1 MLKKKLS
8 KIICSS
14 MALTFV
20 VSAPI
25 ITTANTVNNSNSTVA
40 TEINKSGNC
49 SYVNGGPMD
58 ASLADEEKIIE
69 MLKKEGK
76 LSENATLE
84 EAHAAFIAFM
94 ETFKEQNDE
103 PLTKLQKDLKARAKE
118 TLANDDIS
126 TYGLE
131 DETNKVTNINVL
143 AVMVEYNDVKH
154 NSITPDESDMY
165 YENYDKQHYQDM
177 LFGDN
182 GYTGPNGENLISL
195 KQFYNEQ
202 SGGTLNINGTV
213 TDWYS
218 VSKNAAYYGE
228 SSGGSN
234 DLRPREIVME
244 TLNNLANDPTIDLS
258 EFDKIDRYDLDGDGD
273 YNEPDG
279 MIDYLIVIHAGVGEE
294 AGGGAQGSDAIW
306 SHRWN
311 LGGLYPIEGTEYTDE
326 NGNTRPYYA
335 YDYTIEPE
343 DGAAGVLC
351 HEFGHDLGAPD
362 EYDTIYSS
370 ASSEPVAFWS
380 LMSSGSWGGAIP
392 GTEPTGIS
400 PYSRQLFQNI
410 YGGRWQNQTVIDYS
424 ALSKRG
430 TKYTINSAAET
441 GDVLRINLPDVE
453 YKINT
458 PTSGEYSY
466 WGGKGSDGTPIQN
479 SMTATVDLTTTTN
492 PVLNFKTWYDIEE
505 GWDFGTVQ
513 IRETGS
519 EDWTV
524 LPGNITTTDHNP
536 SADILVGHGITGTS
550 DGWVDGIF
558 DLTAYAGKSIELKF
572 EYETDSYTFGQ
583 GFYIDDITITDN
595 DSVIFSDD
603 AEILDKF
610 TLDGFTQ
617 DKGVEYATNYYLV
630 EWRNHSG
637 VDTSLAHVNRL
648 GTLISYDPGM
658 VVWYV
663 NEFYNDNHGAN
674 HPGGGYLSVIDADQK
689 NSYWIFEDKTAAFT
703 TNSYQMH
710 DAAFSMKL
718 GSKFVVDATETY
730 GRKAIDNHRSIHR
743 TFKDTNDYTNS
754 EIPTLGTI
762 LPKLGLNIEIV
773 KQNLNNSGAT
783 VKISVK

>member
-1 MLKKKLS
+1 MLKNKLL
-8 KIICSS
+8 KILCSS

-20 VSAPI
+20 ASAPI
-25 ITTANTVNNSNSTVA
+25 ITTANTVNKSNSTVS
-40 TEINKSGNC
+40 TGINKNGNC
-49 SYVNGGPMD
+49 SYVNGGPID
-58 ASLADEEKIIE
+58 ASLANEEKIIE

-84 EAHAAFIAFM
+84 EAHAAFIVFM
-94 ETFKEQNDE
+94 ETFKKQNDE

-154 NSITPDESDMY
+154 NSITPEESDMY

-228 SSGGSN
+228 SYGGSN
-234 DLRPREIVME
+234 DLRPRELVME

-294 AGGGAQGSDAIW
+294 AGGGAQGSNAIW

-335 YDYTIEPE
+335 YDYTIELE
-343 DGAAGVLC
+343 DGAGGVFC

-370 ASSEPVAFWS
+370 DSSEPVAFWS

-392 GTEPTGIS
+392 GAEPTGIS

-424 ALSKRG
+424 ALSKHG

-453 YKINT
+453 YAINT

-466 WGGKGSDGTPIQN
+466 LGGKGNDGTPIQN
-479 SMTATVDLTTTTN
+479 SMIATVDLTSTTN
-492 PVLNFKTWYDIEE
+492 PVLNFKTCYDIEE
-505 GWDFGTVQ
+505 G
-513 IRETGS
+513 
-519 EDWTV
+519 
-524 LPGNITTTDHNP
+524 
-536 SADILVGHGITGTS
+536 
-550 DGWVDGIF
+550 
-558 DLTAYAGKSIELKF
+558 
-572 EYETDSYTFGQ
+572 
-583 GFYIDDITITDN
+583 
-595 DSVIFSDD
+595 
-603 AEILDKF
+603 
-610 TLDGFTQ
+610 
-617 DKGVEYATNYYLV
+617 
-630 EWRNHSG
+630 
-637 VDTSLAHVNRL
+637 
-648 GTLISYDPGM
+648 
-658 VVWYV
+658 
-663 NEFYNDNHGAN
+663 
-674 HPGGGYLSVIDADQK
+674 
-689 NSYWIFEDKTAAFT
+689 
-703 TNSYQMH
+703 
-710 DAAFSMKL
+710 
-718 GSKFVVDATETY
+718 
-730 GRKAIDNHRSIHR
+730 
-743 TFKDTNDYTNS
+743 
-754 EIPTLGTI
+754 
-762 LPKLGLNIEIV
+762 
-773 KQNLNNSGAT
+773 
-783 VKISVK
+783 

>member
-1 MLKKKLS
+1 
-8 KIICSS
+8 
-14 MALTFV
+14 
-20 VSAPI
+20 
-25 ITTANTVNNSNSTVA
+25 
-40 TEINKSGNC
+40 
-49 SYVNGGPMD
+49 
-58 ASLADEEKIIE
+58 
-69 MLKKEGK
+69 
-76 LSENATLE
+76 
-84 EAHAAFIAFM
+84 
-94 ETFKEQNDE
+94 
-103 PLTKLQKDLKARAKE
+103 
-118 TLANDDIS
+118 
-126 TYGLE
+126 
-131 DETNKVTNINVL
+131 
-143 AVMVEYNDVKH
+143 MVEYNDVKH

-234 DLRPREIVME
+234 DLRPRELVME

-343 DGAAGVLC
+343 DGAAGVFC

-519 EDWTV
+519 
-524 LPGNITTTDHNP
+524 
-536 SADILVGHGITGTS
+536 
-550 DGWVDGIF
+550 
-558 DLTAYAGKSIELKF
+558 
-572 EYETDSYTFGQ
+572 
-583 GFYIDDITITDN
+583 DN

-703 TNSYQMH
+703 SNSYQMH

>member
-1 MLKKKLS
+1 
-8 KIICSS
+8 
-14 MALTFV
+14 
-20 VSAPI
+20 
-25 ITTANTVNNSNSTVA
+25 
-40 TEINKSGNC
+40 
-49 SYVNGGPMD
+49 
-58 ASLADEEKIIE
+58 
-69 MLKKEGK
+69 
-76 LSENATLE
+76 
-84 EAHAAFIAFM
+84 
-94 ETFKEQNDE
+94 
-103 PLTKLQKDLKARAKE
+103 
-118 TLANDDIS
+118 
-126 TYGLE
+126 
-131 DETNKVTNINVL
+131 
-143 AVMVEYNDVKH
+143 MVEYNDVKH

-234 DLRPREIVME
+234 DLRPRELVME

-258 EFDKIDRYDLDGDGD
+258 EFDKIDRYDLDGDG
-273 YNEPDG
+273 
-279 MIDYLIVIHAGVGEE
+279 
-294 AGGGAQGSDAIW
+294 
-306 SHRWN
+306 
-311 LGGLYPIEGTEYTDE
+311 
-326 NGNTRPYYA
+326 
-335 YDYTIEPE
+335 
-343 DGAAGVLC
+343 AAGVFC

-424 ALSKRG
+424 DLSNRG

-479 SMTATVDLTTTTN
+479 SMTATVDLTSTTN

-513 IRETGS
+513 VRETGS
-519 EDWTV
+519 
-524 LPGNITTTDHNP
+524 
-536 SADILVGHGITGTS
+536 
-550 DGWVDGIF
+550 
-558 DLTAYAGKSIELKF
+558 
-572 EYETDSYTFGQ
+572 
-583 GFYIDDITITDN
+583 DN

-689 NSYWIFEDKTAAFT
+689 NSYWIFEDKTAALT
-703 TNSYQMH
+703 SNSYQMH

-743 TFKDTNDYTNS
+743 TFN
-754 EIPTLGTI
+754 TI
-762 LPKLGLNIEIV
+762 ISTSLLA
-773 KQNLNNSGAT
+773 NLMFLLLLE
-783 VKISVK
+783 

>member
-84 EAHAAFIAFM
+84 EAHAAFIVFM
-94 ETFKEQNDE
+94 ETFKQQNDE
-103 PLTKLQKDLKARAKE
+103 PLTKLQKDLKARSKE
-118 TLANDDIS
+118 TLANDNMS

-131 DETNKVTNINVL
+131 NETDKVTNINVL

-154 NSITPDESDMY
+154 NSIIPEESDMY

-228 SSGGSN
+228 SYGGSN
-234 DLRPREIVME
+234 DLRPRELVME

-258 EFDKIDRYDLDGDGD
+258 EFDKIDRYDLDGDG
-273 YNEPDG
+273 
-279 MIDYLIVIHAGVGEE
+279 
-294 AGGGAQGSDAIW
+294 
-306 SHRWN
+306 
-311 LGGLYPIEGTEYTDE
+311 
-326 NGNTRPYYA
+326 
-335 YDYTIEPE
+335 
-343 DGAAGVLC
+343 AAGVFC

-370 ASSEPVAFWS
+370 DSSEPVAFWS

-410 YGGRWQNQTVIDYS
+410 YDGRWQNQTVIDYS
-424 ALSKRG
+424 DLSNRG

-458 PTSGEYSY
+458 PTNGEYSY
-466 WGGKGSDGTPIQN
+466 WGGKGIDGTPIQN
-479 SMTATVDLTTTTN
+479 SMTVTVDLTTTTN

-536 SADILVGHGITGTS
+536 SADILVGDGITGTS
-550 DGWVDGIF
+550 DVQVDGIF
-558 DLTAYAGKSIELKF
+558 DLTAYVGKSIELKF

-595 DSVIFSDD
+595 DSVIFYDD

-617 DKGVEYATNYYLV
+617 DKGIEYATNYYLV

-637 VDTSLAHVNRL
+637 VDTSLAHINRL
-648 GTLISYDPGM
+648 DTLISYDPGM

-689 NSYWIFEDKTAAFT
+689 NSYWLFDDKTTAFT

-718 GSKFVVDATETY
+718 GSKFVVDVTETY
-730 GRKAIDNHRSIHR
+730 GRKAIDKHRSIHR
-743 TFKDTNDYTNS
+743 VFKDTDDYTNS

-762 LPKLGLNIEIV
+762 LPKLGLRIEII

>member
-1 MLKKKLS
+1 
-8 KIICSS
+8 
-14 MALTFV
+14 
-20 VSAPI
+20 
-25 ITTANTVNNSNSTVA
+25 
-40 TEINKSGNC
+40 
-49 SYVNGGPMD
+49 
-58 ASLADEEKIIE
+58 
-69 MLKKEGK
+69 
-76 LSENATLE
+76 
-84 EAHAAFIAFM
+84 
-94 ETFKEQNDE
+94 
-103 PLTKLQKDLKARAKE
+103 
-118 TLANDDIS
+118 
-126 TYGLE
+126 
-131 DETNKVTNINVL
+131 
-143 AVMVEYNDVKH
+143 MVEYNDVKH
-154 NSITPDESDMY
+154 NSITPNESDMY

-234 DLRPREIVME
+234 DLRPRELVME

-258 EFDKIDRYDLDGDGD
+258 EFDKIDRYDLDGDG
-273 YNEPDG
+273 
-279 MIDYLIVIHAGVGEE
+279 
-294 AGGGAQGSDAIW
+294 
-306 SHRWN
+306 
-311 LGGLYPIEGTEYTDE
+311 
-326 NGNTRPYYA
+326 
-335 YDYTIEPE
+335 
-343 DGAAGVLC
+343 AAGVFC

-424 ALSKRG
+424 DLSNRG

-703 TNSYQMH
+703 SNSYQMH

-743 TFKDTNDYTNS
+743 TFN
-754 EIPTLGTI
+754 TI
-762 LPKLGLNIEIV
+762 ISTSLLA
-773 KQNLNNSGAT
+773 NLMFLLLLE
-783 VKISVK
+783 

>member
-20 VSAPI
+20 ASAPI

-94 ETFKEQNDE
+94 ETFKKQNDE

-118 TLANDDIS
+118 TLVNDDIS

-154 NSITPDESDMY
+154 NSITPNESDMY

-234 DLRPREIVME
+234 DLRPRELVIE

-258 EFDKIDRYDLDGDGD
+258 EFDKIDRYDLDGDG
-273 YNEPDG
+273 
-279 MIDYLIVIHAGVGEE
+279 
-294 AGGGAQGSDAIW
+294 
-306 SHRWN
+306 
-311 LGGLYPIEGTEYTDE
+311 
-326 NGNTRPYYA
+326 
-335 YDYTIEPE
+335 
-343 DGAAGVLC
+343 AAGVFC

-410 YGGRWQNQTVIDYS
+410 YDGRWQNQTVIDYS
-424 ALSKRG
+424 DLSNRG

-536 SADILVGHGITGTS
+536 SADILVGHGITETS

-703 TNSYQMH
+703 SNSYQMH

-743 TFKDTNDYTNS
+743 TFN
-754 EIPTLGTI
+754 TI
-762 LPKLGLNIEIV
+762 ISTSLLA
-773 KQNLNNSGAT
+773 NLMFLLLLE
-783 VKISVK
+783 

>member
-1 MLKKKLS
+1 MKKYK
-8 KIICSS
+8 
-14 MALTFV
+14 
-20 VSAPI
+20 
-25 ITTANTVNNSNSTVA
+25 
-40 TEINKSGNC
+40 INKNGNC

-58 ASLADEEKIIE
+58 ASLANEEKIIE

-84 EAHAAFIAFM
+84 EAHAAFIVFM
-94 ETFKEQNDE
+94 ETFKQQNDE
-103 PLTKLQKDLKARAKE
+103 PLTKLQKDLKARSKE
-118 TLANDDIS
+118 TLANDNMS

-131 DETNKVTNINVL
+131 NETDKVTNINVL

-234 DLRPREIVME
+234 DLRPRELVME

-258 EFDKIDRYDLDGDGD
+258 EFDKIDRYDLDGDG
-273 YNEPDG
+273 
-279 MIDYLIVIHAGVGEE
+279 
-294 AGGGAQGSDAIW
+294 
-306 SHRWN
+306 
-311 LGGLYPIEGTEYTDE
+311 
-326 NGNTRPYYA
+326 
-335 YDYTIEPE
+335 
-343 DGAAGVLC
+343 AAGVFC

-410 YGGRWQNQTVIDYS
+410 YDGRWQNQTVIDYS
-424 ALSKRG
+424 DLSNRG

-703 TNSYQMH
+703 SNSYQMH

-762 LPKLGLNIEIV
+762 LPKLGLRIEII

>member
-1 MLKKKLS
+1 
-8 KIICSS
+8 
-14 MALTFV
+14 
-20 VSAPI
+20 
-25 ITTANTVNNSNSTVA
+25 
-40 TEINKSGNC
+40 
-49 SYVNGGPMD
+49 
-58 ASLADEEKIIE
+58 
-69 MLKKEGK
+69 
-76 LSENATLE
+76 
-84 EAHAAFIAFM
+84 
-94 ETFKEQNDE
+94 
-103 PLTKLQKDLKARAKE
+103 
-118 TLANDDIS
+118 
-126 TYGLE
+126 
-131 DETNKVTNINVL
+131 
-143 AVMVEYNDVKH
+143 MVEYNDVKH
-154 NSITPDESDMY
+154 NSITPNESDMY

-234 DLRPREIVME
+234 DLRPRELVME

-258 EFDKIDRYDLDGDGD
+258 EFDKIDRYDLDGDG
-273 YNEPDG
+273 
-279 MIDYLIVIHAGVGEE
+279 
-294 AGGGAQGSDAIW
+294 
-306 SHRWN
+306 
-311 LGGLYPIEGTEYTDE
+311 
-326 NGNTRPYYA
+326 
-335 YDYTIEPE
+335 
-343 DGAAGVLC
+343 AAGVFY

-424 ALSKRG
+424 DLSNRG

-689 NSYWIFEDKTAAFT
+689 NSYWIFEDKTAALT
-703 TNSYQMH
+703 SNSYQMH

-743 TFKDTNDYTNS
+743 TFLLIHIAIFIYH
-754 EIPTLGTI
+754 I
-762 LPKLGLNIEIV
+762 
-773 KQNLNNSGAT
+773 
-783 VKISVK
+783 

>member
-1 MLKKKLS
+1 MKKYK
-8 KIICSS
+8 
-14 MALTFV
+14 
-20 VSAPI
+20 
-25 ITTANTVNNSNSTVA
+25 
-40 TEINKSGNC
+40 INKNGNC

-58 ASLADEEKIIE
+58 ASLANEEKIIE

-84 EAHAAFIAFM
+84 EAHAAFIVFM
-94 ETFKEQNDE
+94 ETFKQQNDE
-103 PLTKLQKDLKARAKE
+103 PLTKLQKDLKARSKE
-118 TLANDDIS
+118 TLANDNMS

-131 DETNKVTNINVL
+131 NETDKVTNINVL

-154 NSITPDESDMY
+154 NSIIPEESDMY

-234 DLRPREIVME
+234 DLRPRELVME

-258 EFDKIDRYDLDGDGD
+258 EFDKIDRYDLDGDG
-273 YNEPDG
+273 
-279 MIDYLIVIHAGVGEE
+279 
-294 AGGGAQGSDAIW
+294 
-306 SHRWN
+306 
-311 LGGLYPIEGTEYTDE
+311 
-326 NGNTRPYYA
+326 
-335 YDYTIEPE
+335 
-343 DGAAGVLC
+343 AAGVFC

-453 YKINT
+453 YTINT

-466 WGGKGSDGTPIQN
+466 WGGKGNDGTPIQN
-479 SMTATVDLTTTTN
+479 SMIATVDLTSTTN
-492 PVLNFKTWYDIEE
+492 PVLNFKTGYDIEE
-505 GWDFGTVQ
+505 GWDFATVQ
-513 IRETGS
+513 VRETGT

-603 AEILDKF
+603 AETLDKF

-703 TNSYQMH
+703 SNSYQMH

>member
-1 MLKKKLS
+1 
-8 KIICSS
+8 
-14 MALTFV
+14 
-20 VSAPI
+20 
-25 ITTANTVNNSNSTVA
+25 
-40 TEINKSGNC
+40 
-49 SYVNGGPMD
+49 
-58 ASLADEEKIIE
+58 
-69 MLKKEGK
+69 
-76 LSENATLE
+76 
-84 EAHAAFIAFM
+84 
-94 ETFKEQNDE
+94 
-103 PLTKLQKDLKARAKE
+103 
-118 TLANDDIS
+118 
-126 TYGLE
+126 
-131 DETNKVTNINVL
+131 
-143 AVMVEYNDVKH
+143 
-154 NSITPDESDMY
+154 
-165 YENYDKQHYQDM
+165 
-177 LFGDN
+177 
-182 GYTGPNGENLISL
+182 
-195 KQFYNEQ
+195 
-202 SGGTLNINGTV
+202 
-213 TDWYS
+213 
-218 VSKNAAYYGE
+218 
-228 SSGGSN
+228 
-234 DLRPREIVME
+234 
-244 TLNNLANDPTIDLS
+244 
-258 EFDKIDRYDLDGDGD
+258 
-273 YNEPDG
+273 
-279 MIDYLIVIHAGVGEE
+279 
-294 AGGGAQGSDAIW
+294 
-306 SHRWN
+306 
-311 LGGLYPIEGTEYTDE
+311 
-326 NGNTRPYYA
+326 
-335 YDYTIEPE
+335 
-343 DGAAGVLC
+343 
-351 HEFGHDLGAPD
+351 
-362 EYDTIYSS
+362 
-370 ASSEPVAFWS
+370 
-380 LMSSGSWGGAIP
+380 MSSGSWGGAIP

-479 SMTATVDLTTTTN
+479 SMTATVDLTSTTN

-595 DSVIFSDD
+595 DSIIFSDD

-689 NSYWIFEDKTAAFT
+689 NSYWIFEDKTAALT
-703 TNSYQMH
+703 SNSYQMH

-743 TFKDTNDYTNS
+743 TFLLIHIAIFIYH
-754 EIPTLGTI
+754 I
-762 LPKLGLNIEIV
+762 
-773 KQNLNNSGAT
+773 
-783 VKISVK
+783 

>member
-1 MLKKKLS
+1 
-8 KIICSS
+8 
-14 MALTFV
+14 
-20 VSAPI
+20 
-25 ITTANTVNNSNSTVA
+25 
-40 TEINKSGNC
+40 
-49 SYVNGGPMD
+49 
-58 ASLADEEKIIE
+58 
-69 MLKKEGK
+69 
-76 LSENATLE
+76 
-84 EAHAAFIAFM
+84 
-94 ETFKEQNDE
+94 
-103 PLTKLQKDLKARAKE
+103 
-118 TLANDDIS
+118 
-126 TYGLE
+126 
-131 DETNKVTNINVL
+131 
-143 AVMVEYNDVKH
+143 MVEYNDVKH

-228 SSGGSN
+228 SYGGSN
-234 DLRPREIVME
+234 DLRPRELVME

-258 EFDKIDRYDLDGDGD
+258 EFDKIDRYDLDGDG
-273 YNEPDG
+273 
-279 MIDYLIVIHAGVGEE
+279 
-294 AGGGAQGSDAIW
+294 
-306 SHRWN
+306 
-311 LGGLYPIEGTEYTDE
+311 
-326 NGNTRPYYA
+326 
-335 YDYTIEPE
+335 
-343 DGAAGVLC
+343 AAGVFC

-424 ALSKRG
+424 DLSNRG

-703 TNSYQMH
+703 SNSYQMH

-762 LPKLGLNIEIV
+762 LPKLGLRIEII

>member
-1 MLKKKLS
+1 MKKYK
-8 KIICSS
+8 
-14 MALTFV
+14 
-20 VSAPI
+20 
-25 ITTANTVNNSNSTVA
+25 
-40 TEINKSGNC
+40 INKNGNC

-84 EAHAAFIAFM
+84 EAHAAFIVFM
-94 ETFKEQNDE
+94 ETFKQQNDE
-103 PLTKLQKDLKARAKE
+103 PLTKLQKDLKARSKE
-118 TLANDDIS
+118 TLANDNMS

-131 DETNKVTNINVL
+131 NETDKVTNINVL

-154 NSITPDESDMY
+154 NSITPEESDMY

-228 SSGGSN
+228 SSGESSGGSN
-234 DLRPREIVME
+234 DLRPRELVME

-258 EFDKIDRYDLDGDGD
+258 EFDKIDRYDLDGDG
-273 YNEPDG
+273 
-279 MIDYLIVIHAGVGEE
+279 
-294 AGGGAQGSDAIW
+294 
-306 SHRWN
+306 
-311 LGGLYPIEGTEYTDE
+311 
-326 NGNTRPYYA
+326 
-335 YDYTIEPE
+335 
-343 DGAAGVLC
+343 AAGVFC

-370 ASSEPVAFWS
+370 DSSEPVAFWS

-424 ALSKRG
+424 DLSNRG

-519 EDWTV
+519 ENWTV

-703 TNSYQMH
+703 SNSYQMH

>member
-94 ETFKEQNDE
+94 ETFKKQNDE

-154 NSITPDESDMY
+154 NSITPNESDMY

-228 SSGGSN
+228 SPGGSN
-234 DLRPREIVME
+234 DLRPRELVME

-258 EFDKIDRYDLDGDGD
+258 EFDKIDRYDLDGDG
-273 YNEPDG
+273 
-279 MIDYLIVIHAGVGEE
+279 
-294 AGGGAQGSDAIW
+294 
-306 SHRWN
+306 
-311 LGGLYPIEGTEYTDE
+311 
-326 NGNTRPYYA
+326 
-335 YDYTIEPE
+335 
-343 DGAAGVLC
+343 AAGVFC

-519 EDWTV
+519 
-524 LPGNITTTDHNP
+524 
-536 SADILVGHGITGTS
+536 
-550 DGWVDGIF
+550 
-558 DLTAYAGKSIELKF
+558 
-572 EYETDSYTFGQ
+572 
-583 GFYIDDITITDN
+583 DN

-617 DKGVEYATNYYLV
+617 DKGVEYATNYYIV

-703 TNSYQMH
+703 SNSYQMH

-743 TFKDTNDYTNS
+743 TFN
-754 EIPTLGTI
+754 TI
-762 LPKLGLNIEIV
+762 ISTSLLA
-773 KQNLNNSGAT
+773 NLMFLLLLE
-783 VKISVK
+783 

>member
-1 MLKKKLS
+1 MLKNKLL
-8 KIICSS
+8 KILCSS

-20 VSAPI
+20 ASAPI
-25 ITTANTVNNSNSTVA
+25 ITTANTVNKSNSTVS
-40 TEINKSGNC
+40 TGINKNGNC

-58 ASLADEEKIIE
+58 ASLANEEKIIE

-84 EAHAAFIAFM
+84 EAHAAFIVLM
-94 ETFKEQNDE
+94 ETFKQQNDE
-103 PLTKLQKDLKARAKE
+103 PLTKLQKDLKARSKE
-118 TLANDDIS
+118 TLANDNMS

-131 DETNKVTNINVL
+131 NETDKVTNINVL

-154 NSITPDESDMY
+154 NSITPEESDMY

-228 SSGGSN
+228 SYGGSN
-234 DLRPREIVME
+234 DLRPRELVME

-294 AGGGAQGSDAIW
+294 AGGGVQGSNAIW

-343 DGAAGVLC
+343 DGASGVFC

-370 ASSEPVAFWS
+370 DSSEPVAFWS

-392 GTEPTGIS
+392 GAEPTGIS

-424 ALSKRG
+424 ALSKHG

-479 SMTATVDLTTTTN
+479 SMIATVDLTSTTN

-524 LPGNITTTDHNP
+524 LPGNITTTDHNS

-550 DGWVDGIF
+550 DG
-558 DLTAYAGKSIELKF
+558 
-572 EYETDSYTFGQ
+572 
-583 GFYIDDITITDN
+583 
-595 DSVIFSDD
+595 
-603 AEILDKF
+603 
-610 TLDGFTQ
+610 
-617 DKGVEYATNYYLV
+617 
-630 EWRNHSG
+630 
-637 VDTSLAHVNRL
+637 
-648 GTLISYDPGM
+648 
-658 VVWYV
+658 
-663 NEFYNDNHGAN
+663 
-674 HPGGGYLSVIDADQK
+674 
-689 NSYWIFEDKTAAFT
+689 
-703 TNSYQMH
+703 
-710 DAAFSMKL
+710 
-718 GSKFVVDATETY
+718 
-730 GRKAIDNHRSIHR
+730 
-743 TFKDTNDYTNS
+743 
-754 EIPTLGTI
+754 
-762 LPKLGLNIEIV
+762 
-773 KQNLNNSGAT
+773 
-783 VKISVK
+783 

>member
-1 MLKKKLS
+1 
-8 KIICSS
+8 
-14 MALTFV
+14 
-20 VSAPI
+20 
-25 ITTANTVNNSNSTVA
+25 
-40 TEINKSGNC
+40 
-49 SYVNGGPMD
+49 
-58 ASLADEEKIIE
+58 
-69 MLKKEGK
+69 
-76 LSENATLE
+76 
-84 EAHAAFIAFM
+84 
-94 ETFKEQNDE
+94 
-103 PLTKLQKDLKARAKE
+103 
-118 TLANDDIS
+118 
-126 TYGLE
+126 
-131 DETNKVTNINVL
+131 
-143 AVMVEYNDVKH
+143 MVEYNDVKH
-154 NSITPDESDMY
+154 NSITPDKSDMY

-234 DLRPREIVME
+234 DLRPRELVME

-258 EFDKIDRYDLDGDGD
+258 EFDKIDRYDLDGDG
-273 YNEPDG
+273 
-279 MIDYLIVIHAGVGEE
+279 
-294 AGGGAQGSDAIW
+294 
-306 SHRWN
+306 
-311 LGGLYPIEGTEYTDE
+311 
-326 NGNTRPYYA
+326 
-335 YDYTIEPE
+335 
-343 DGAAGVLC
+343 AAGVFC

-424 ALSKRG
+424 DLSNRG

-466 WGGKGSDGTPIQN
+466 WGGKRSDGTPIQN

-513 IRETGS
+513 IREIGS

-703 TNSYQMH
+703 SNSYQMH

-743 TFKDTNDYTNS
+743 TFLLIHIAIFIYH
-754 EIPTLGTI
+754 I
-762 LPKLGLNIEIV
+762 
-773 KQNLNNSGAT
+773 
-783 VKISVK
+783 

>member
-1 MLKKKLS
+1 
-8 KIICSS
+8 
-14 MALTFV
+14 
-20 VSAPI
+20 
-25 ITTANTVNNSNSTVA
+25 
-40 TEINKSGNC
+40 
-49 SYVNGGPMD
+49 
-58 ASLADEEKIIE
+58 
-69 MLKKEGK
+69 
-76 LSENATLE
+76 
-84 EAHAAFIAFM
+84 
-94 ETFKEQNDE
+94 
-103 PLTKLQKDLKARAKE
+103 
-118 TLANDDIS
+118 
-126 TYGLE
+126 
-131 DETNKVTNINVL
+131 
-143 AVMVEYNDVKH
+143 
-154 NSITPDESDMY
+154 
-165 YENYDKQHYQDM
+165 
-177 LFGDN
+177 
-182 GYTGPNGENLISL
+182 
-195 KQFYNEQ
+195 
-202 SGGTLNINGTV
+202 
-213 TDWYS
+213 
-218 VSKNAAYYGE
+218 
-228 SSGGSN
+228 
-234 DLRPREIVME
+234 
-244 TLNNLANDPTIDLS
+244 
-258 EFDKIDRYDLDGDGD
+258 
-273 YNEPDG
+273 
-279 MIDYLIVIHAGVGEE
+279 
-294 AGGGAQGSDAIW
+294 
-306 SHRWN
+306 
-311 LGGLYPIEGTEYTDE
+311 
-326 NGNTRPYYA
+326 
-335 YDYTIEPE
+335 
-343 DGAAGVLC
+343 
-351 HEFGHDLGAPD
+351 
-362 EYDTIYSS
+362 
-370 ASSEPVAFWS
+370 
-380 LMSSGSWGGAIP
+380 MSSGSWGGAIP

-513 IRETGS
+513 VRETGT

-595 DSVIFSDD
+595 DSIIFSDD

-658 VVWYV
+658 VVWFV

-689 NSYWIFEDKTAAFT
+689 NSYWIFEDKTAALT
-703 TNSYQMH
+703 SNSYQMH

>member
-1 MLKKKLS
+1 MKKYK
-8 KIICSS
+8 
-14 MALTFV
+14 
-20 VSAPI
+20 
-25 ITTANTVNNSNSTVA
+25 
-40 TEINKSGNC
+40 INKNGNC

-84 EAHAAFIAFM
+84 EAHAAFIVFM
-94 ETFKEQNDE
+94 ETFKQQNDE
-103 PLTKLQKDLKARAKE
+103 PLTKLQKDLKARSKE
-118 TLANDDIS
+118 TLANDNMS

-131 DETNKVTNINVL
+131 NETDKVTNINVL

-154 NSITPDESDMY
+154 NSITPEESDMY

-228 SSGGSN
+228 SSGESSGGSN
-234 DLRPREIVME
+234 DLRPRELVME

-258 EFDKIDRYDLDGDGD
+258 EFDKIDRYDLDGDG
-273 YNEPDG
+273 
-279 MIDYLIVIHAGVGEE
+279 
-294 AGGGAQGSDAIW
+294 
-306 SHRWN
+306 
-311 LGGLYPIEGTEYTDE
+311 
-326 NGNTRPYYA
+326 
-335 YDYTIEPE
+335 
-343 DGAAGVLC
+343 AAGVFC

-370 ASSEPVAFWS
+370 DSSEPVAFWS

-424 ALSKRG
+424 DLSNRG

-519 EDWTV
+519 ENWTV

-703 TNSYQMH
+703 SNSYQMH

-762 LPKLGLNIEIV
+762 LPKLGLRIEII

>member
-1 MLKKKLS
+1 
-8 KIICSS
+8 
-14 MALTFV
+14 
-20 VSAPI
+20 
-25 ITTANTVNNSNSTVA
+25 
-40 TEINKSGNC
+40 
-49 SYVNGGPMD
+49 
-58 ASLADEEKIIE
+58 
-69 MLKKEGK
+69 
-76 LSENATLE
+76 
-84 EAHAAFIAFM
+84 
-94 ETFKEQNDE
+94 
-103 PLTKLQKDLKARAKE
+103 
-118 TLANDDIS
+118 
-126 TYGLE
+126 
-131 DETNKVTNINVL
+131 
-143 AVMVEYNDVKH
+143 MVEYNDVKH

-234 DLRPREIVME
+234 DLRPRELVME

-258 EFDKIDRYDLDGDGD
+258 EFDKIDRYDLDGDG
-273 YNEPDG
+273 
-279 MIDYLIVIHAGVGEE
+279 
-294 AGGGAQGSDAIW
+294 
-306 SHRWN
+306 
-311 LGGLYPIEGTEYTDE
+311 
-326 NGNTRPYYA
+326 
-335 YDYTIEPE
+335 
-343 DGAAGVLC
+343 AAGVFC
-351 HEFGHDLGAPD
+351 HEFGPDLGAPD

-689 NSYWIFEDKTAAFT
+689 NSYWIFEDKTAALT
-703 TNSYQMH
+703 SNSYQMH

-743 TFKDTNDYTNS
+743 TFN
-754 EIPTLGTI
+754 TI
-762 LPKLGLNIEIV
+762 ISTSLLA
-773 KQNLNNSGAT
+773 NLMFLLLLE
-783 VKISVK
+783 

>member
-1 MLKKKLS
+1 MKKYK
-8 KIICSS
+8 
-14 MALTFV
+14 
-20 VSAPI
+20 
-25 ITTANTVNNSNSTVA
+25 
-40 TEINKSGNC
+40 INKNGNC

-58 ASLADEEKIIE
+58 ASLANEEKIIE

-84 EAHAAFIAFM
+84 EAHAAFIVFM
-94 ETFKEQNDE
+94 ETFKQQNDE
-103 PLTKLQKDLKARAKE
+103 PLTKLQKDLKARSKE
-118 TLANDDIS
+118 TLANDNMS

-131 DETNKVTNINVL
+131 NETDKVTNINVL

-154 NSITPDESDMY
+154 NSIIPEESDMY

-234 DLRPREIVME
+234 DLRPRELVME

-258 EFDKIDRYDLDGDGD
+258 EFDKIDRYDLDGDG
-273 YNEPDG
+273 
-279 MIDYLIVIHAGVGEE
+279 
-294 AGGGAQGSDAIW
+294 
-306 SHRWN
+306 
-311 LGGLYPIEGTEYTDE
+311 
-326 NGNTRPYYA
+326 
-335 YDYTIEPE
+335 
-343 DGAAGVLC
+343 AAGVFC

-424 ALSKRG
+424 DLSNRG

-513 IRETGS
+513 VRETGT

-689 NSYWIFEDKTAAFT
+689 NSY
-703 TNSYQMH
+703 QMH

>member
-1 MLKKKLS
+1 
-8 KIICSS
+8 
-14 MALTFV
+14 
-20 VSAPI
+20 
-25 ITTANTVNNSNSTVA
+25 
-40 TEINKSGNC
+40 
-49 SYVNGGPMD
+49 
-58 ASLADEEKIIE
+58 
-69 MLKKEGK
+69 
-76 LSENATLE
+76 
-84 EAHAAFIAFM
+84 
-94 ETFKEQNDE
+94 
-103 PLTKLQKDLKARAKE
+103 
-118 TLANDDIS
+118 
-126 TYGLE
+126 
-131 DETNKVTNINVL
+131 
-143 AVMVEYNDVKH
+143 MVEYNDVKH

-228 SSGGSN
+228 SYGGSN
-234 DLRPREIVME
+234 DLRPRELVME

-258 EFDKIDRYDLDGDGD
+258 EFDKIDRYDLDGDG
-273 YNEPDG
+273 
-279 MIDYLIVIHAGVGEE
+279 
-294 AGGGAQGSDAIW
+294 
-306 SHRWN
+306 
-311 LGGLYPIEGTEYTDE
+311 
-326 NGNTRPYYA
+326 
-335 YDYTIEPE
+335 
-343 DGAAGVLC
+343 AAGVFC

-370 ASSEPVAFWS
+370 DSSEPVAFWS

-424 ALSKRG
+424 DLSNRG

-703 TNSYQMH
+703 SNSYQMH

-762 LPKLGLNIEIV
+762 LPKLGLRIEII

>member
-1 MLKKKLS
+1 
-8 KIICSS
+8 
-14 MALTFV
+14 
-20 VSAPI
+20 
-25 ITTANTVNNSNSTVA
+25 
-40 TEINKSGNC
+40 
-49 SYVNGGPMD
+49 
-58 ASLADEEKIIE
+58 
-69 MLKKEGK
+69 
-76 LSENATLE
+76 
-84 EAHAAFIAFM
+84 
-94 ETFKEQNDE
+94 
-103 PLTKLQKDLKARAKE
+103 
-118 TLANDDIS
+118 
-126 TYGLE
+126 
-131 DETNKVTNINVL
+131 
-143 AVMVEYNDVKH
+143 
-154 NSITPDESDMY
+154 
-165 YENYDKQHYQDM
+165 
-177 LFGDN
+177 
-182 GYTGPNGENLISL
+182 
-195 KQFYNEQ
+195 
-202 SGGTLNINGTV
+202 
-213 TDWYS
+213 
-218 VSKNAAYYGE
+218 
-228 SSGGSN
+228 
-234 DLRPREIVME
+234 
-244 TLNNLANDPTIDLS
+244 
-258 EFDKIDRYDLDGDGD
+258 
-273 YNEPDG
+273 
-279 MIDYLIVIHAGVGEE
+279 LIVIHAGVGEE

-343 DGAAGVLC
+343 DGAAGVFC

-424 ALSKRG
+424 DLSNRG
-430 TKYTINSAAET
+430 TKYTINSSAET

-703 TNSYQMH
+703 SNSYQMH

>member
-1 MLKKKLS
+1 MKKYK
-8 KIICSS
+8 
-14 MALTFV
+14 
-20 VSAPI
+20 
-25 ITTANTVNNSNSTVA
+25 
-40 TEINKSGNC
+40 INKNGNC

-58 ASLADEEKIIE
+58 ASLANEEKIIE

-84 EAHAAFIAFM
+84 EAHAAFIVFM
-94 ETFKEQNDE
+94 ETFKQQNDE
-103 PLTKLQKDLKARAKE
+103 PLTKLQKDLKARSKE
-118 TLANDDIS
+118 TLANDNMS

-131 DETNKVTNINVL
+131 NETDKVTNINVL

-154 NSITPDESDMY
+154 NSITPEESDMY

-234 DLRPREIVME
+234 DLRPRELVME

-258 EFDKIDRYDLDGDGD
+258 EFDKIDRYDLDGDG
-273 YNEPDG
+273 
-279 MIDYLIVIHAGVGEE
+279 
-294 AGGGAQGSDAIW
+294 
-306 SHRWN
+306 
-311 LGGLYPIEGTEYTDE
+311 
-326 NGNTRPYYA
+326 
-335 YDYTIEPE
+335 
-343 DGAAGVLC
+343 AAGVFC

-424 ALSKRG
+424 DLSNRG

-458 PTSGEYSY
+458 PTNGEYSY
-466 WGGKGSDGTPIQN
+466 WGGKGIDGTPIQN
-479 SMTATVDLTTTTN
+479 SMTVTVDLTTTTN

-637 VDTSLAHVNRL
+637 VDTSLAHINRL
-648 GTLISYDPGM
+648 DTLISYYPGM
-658 VVWYV
+658 VV
-663 NEFYNDNHGAN
+663 
-674 HPGGGYLSVIDADQK
+674 
-689 NSYWIFEDKTAAFT
+689 
-703 TNSYQMH
+703 
-710 DAAFSMKL
+710 
-718 GSKFVVDATETY
+718 
-730 GRKAIDNHRSIHR
+730 
-743 TFKDTNDYTNS
+743 
-754 EIPTLGTI
+754 
-762 LPKLGLNIEIV
+762 
-773 KQNLNNSGAT
+773 
-783 VKISVK
+783 

>member
-1 MLKKKLS
+1 
-8 KIICSS
+8 
-14 MALTFV
+14 
-20 VSAPI
+20 
-25 ITTANTVNNSNSTVA
+25 
-40 TEINKSGNC
+40 
-49 SYVNGGPMD
+49 
-58 ASLADEEKIIE
+58 

-234 DLRPREIVME
+234 DLRPRELVME

-326 NGNTRPYYA
+326 NNNTY
-335 YDYTIEPE
+335 EE
-343 DGAAGVLC
+343 K
-351 HEFGHDLGAPD
+351 
-362 EYDTIYSS
+362 
-370 ASSEPVAFWS
+370 
-380 LMSSGSWGGAIP
+380 
-392 GTEPTGIS
+392 
-400 PYSRQLFQNI
+400 
-410 YGGRWQNQTVIDYS
+410 WQIIFSQWVNPQ
-424 ALSKRG
+424 A
-430 TKYTINSAAET
+430 
-441 GDVLRINLPDVE
+441 VE
-453 YKINT
+453 YLDIRRI
-458 PTSGEYSY
+458 GY
-466 WGGKGSDGTPIQN
+466 N
-479 SMTATVDLTTTTN
+479 ST
-492 PVLNFKTWYDIEE
+492 
-505 GWDFGTVQ
+505 
-513 IRETGS
+513 
-519 EDWTV
+519 
-524 LPGNITTTDHNP
+524 
-536 SADILVGHGITGTS
+536 
-550 DGWVDGIF
+550 
-558 DLTAYAGKSIELKF
+558 LKC
-572 EYETDSYTFGQ
+572 
-583 GFYIDDITITDN
+583 I
-595 DSVIFSDD
+595 
-603 AEILDKF
+603 
-610 TLDGFTQ
+610 
-617 DKGVEYATNYYLV
+617 
-630 EWRNHSG
+630 
-637 VDTSLAHVNRL
+637 VNKV
-648 GTLISYDPGM
+648 Y
-658 VVWYV
+658 
-663 NEFYNDNHGAN
+663 
-674 HPGGGYLSVIDADQK
+674 QK
-689 NSYWIFEDKTAAFT
+689 LK
-703 TNSYQMH
+703 
-710 DAAFSMKL
+710 
-718 GSKFVVDATETY
+718 
-730 GRKAIDNHRSIHR
+730 
-743 TFKDTNDYTNS
+743 
-754 EIPTLGTI
+754 
-762 LPKLGLNIEIV
+762 
-773 KQNLNNSGAT
+773 
-783 VKISVK
+783 

>member
-1 MLKKKLS
+1 
-8 KIICSS
+8 
-14 MALTFV
+14 
-20 VSAPI
+20 
-25 ITTANTVNNSNSTVA
+25 
-40 TEINKSGNC
+40 
-49 SYVNGGPMD
+49 MD

-103 PLTKLQKDLKARAKE
+103 PLTKLQKDLKARARE

-131 DETNKVTNINVL
+131 DETNNVTNINVL

-154 NSITPDESDMY
+154 NSITPEESDMY

-218 VSKNAAYYGE
+218 VSKNAAYY
-228 SSGGSN
+228 
-234 DLRPREIVME
+234 
-244 TLNNLANDPTIDLS
+244 
-258 EFDKIDRYDLDGDGD
+258 
-273 YNEPDG
+273 
-279 MIDYLIVIHAGVGEE
+279 
-294 AGGGAQGSDAIW
+294 
-306 SHRWN
+306 
-311 LGGLYPIEGTEYTDE
+311 DE

-343 DGAAGVLC
+343 DGAAGVFC

-380 LMSSGSWGGAIP
+380 LMSSGSWGGSIP

-424 ALSKRG
+424 DLSKRG
-430 TKYTINSAAET
+430 TKYTLNSAAET
-441 GDVLRINLPDVE
+441 GEVLKINLPDVE
-453 YKINT
+453 YEINT

-466 WGGKGSDGTPIQN
+466 WGGKGNDGTPIQN
-479 SMTATVDLTTTTN
+479 SMTATVDLTSATN

-513 IRETGS
+513 VREAGT

-536 SADILVGHGITGTS
+536 SADVLVGDGITGTS

-689 NSYWIFEDKTAAFT
+689 NSYWLFEDKTAAFT

-743 TFKDTNDYTNS
+743 TFKDTDDYTNS

>member
-20 VSAPI
+20 ASAPI

-94 ETFKEQNDE
+94 ETFKKQNDE

-234 DLRPREIVME
+234 DLRPRELVME

-258 EFDKIDRYDLDGDGD
+258 EFDKIDRYDLDGDG
-273 YNEPDG
+273 
-279 MIDYLIVIHAGVGEE
+279 
-294 AGGGAQGSDAIW
+294 
-306 SHRWN
+306 
-311 LGGLYPIEGTEYTDE
+311 
-326 NGNTRPYYA
+326 
-335 YDYTIEPE
+335 
-343 DGAAGVLC
+343 AAGVFC

-410 YGGRWQNQTVIDYS
+410 YDGRWQNQTVIDYS
-424 ALSKRG
+424 DLSNRG

-458 PTSGEYSY
+458 PTNGEYSY

-479 SMTATVDLTTTTN
+479 SMTVTVDLTTTTN

-658 VVWYV
+658 VVRYV

-703 TNSYQMH
+703 SNSYQMY

>member
-1 MLKKKLS
+1 
-8 KIICSS
+8 
-14 MALTFV
+14 
-20 VSAPI
+20 
-25 ITTANTVNNSNSTVA
+25 
-40 TEINKSGNC
+40 
-49 SYVNGGPMD
+49 MD
-58 ASLADEEKIIE
+58 ASLANEEKIIE

-84 EAHAAFIAFM
+84 EAHAAFIVFM
-94 ETFKEQNDE
+94 ETFKQQNDE
-103 PLTKLQKDLKARAKE
+103 PLTKLQKDLKARSKE
-118 TLANDDIS
+118 TLANDNMS

-131 DETNKVTNINVL
+131 NETDKVTNINVL

-154 NSITPDESDMY
+154 NSITPEESDMY

-234 DLRPREIVME
+234 DLRPRELVME

-258 EFDKIDRYDLDGDGD
+258 EFDKIDRYDLDGDG
-273 YNEPDG
+273 
-279 MIDYLIVIHAGVGEE
+279 
-294 AGGGAQGSDAIW
+294 
-306 SHRWN
+306 
-311 LGGLYPIEGTEYTDE
+311 
-326 NGNTRPYYA
+326 
-335 YDYTIEPE
+335 
-343 DGAAGVLC
+343 AAGVFC

-370 ASSEPVAFWS
+370 DSSEPVAFWS

-424 ALSKRG
+424 DLSNRG

-466 WGGKGSDGTPIQN
+466 WGGKGIDGTPIQN
-479 SMTATVDLTTTTN
+479 SMTVTVDLTTTTN

-536 SADILVGHGITGTS
+536 SADILVGDGITGTS
-550 DGWVDGIF
+550 DVQVDGIF
-558 DLTAYAGKSIELKF
+558 DLTAYVGKSIELKF

-617 DKGVEYATNYYLV
+617 DKGIEYATNYYLV

-637 VDTSLAHVNRL
+637 VDTSLAHINRL
-648 GTLISYDPGM
+648 DTLISYDPGM

-689 NSYWIFEDKTAAFT
+689 NSYWLFDDKTTAFT

-762 LPKLGLNIEIV
+762 LPKLGLRIEII

>member
-20 VSAPI
+20 ASAPI

-94 ETFKEQNDE
+94 ETFKKQNDE

-118 TLANDDIS
+118 TLVNDDIS

-154 NSITPDESDMY
+154 NSITPNESDMY

-234 DLRPREIVME
+234 DLRPRELVIE

-258 EFDKIDRYDLDGDGD
+258 EFDKIDRYDLDGDG
-273 YNEPDG
+273 
-279 MIDYLIVIHAGVGEE
+279 
-294 AGGGAQGSDAIW
+294 
-306 SHRWN
+306 
-311 LGGLYPIEGTEYTDE
+311 
-326 NGNTRPYYA
+326 
-335 YDYTIEPE
+335 
-343 DGAAGVLC
+343 AAGVFC

-410 YGGRWQNQTVIDYS
+410 YDGRWQNQTVIDYS
-424 ALSKRG
+424 DLSNRG

-492 PVLNFKTWYDIEE
+492 PVLNFKSWYDIEE

-536 SADILVGHGITGTS
+536 SADILVGHGITETS

-703 TNSYQMH
+703 SNSYQMH

-743 TFKDTNDYTNS
+743 TFN
-754 EIPTLGTI
+754 TI
-762 LPKLGLNIEIV
+762 ISTSLLA
-773 KQNLNNSGAT
+773 NLMFLLLLE
-783 VKISVK
+783 

>member
-1 MLKKKLS
+1 
-8 KIICSS
+8 
-14 MALTFV
+14 
-20 VSAPI
+20 
-25 ITTANTVNNSNSTVA
+25 
-40 TEINKSGNC
+40 
-49 SYVNGGPMD
+49 
-58 ASLADEEKIIE
+58 
-69 MLKKEGK
+69 
-76 LSENATLE
+76 
-84 EAHAAFIAFM
+84 
-94 ETFKEQNDE
+94 
-103 PLTKLQKDLKARAKE
+103 
-118 TLANDDIS
+118 
-126 TYGLE
+126 
-131 DETNKVTNINVL
+131 
-143 AVMVEYNDVKH
+143 
-154 NSITPDESDMY
+154 
-165 YENYDKQHYQDM
+165 
-177 LFGDN
+177 
-182 GYTGPNGENLISL
+182 
-195 KQFYNEQ
+195 
-202 SGGTLNINGTV
+202 
-213 TDWYS
+213 
-218 VSKNAAYYGE
+218 
-228 SSGGSN
+228 
-234 DLRPREIVME
+234 
-244 TLNNLANDPTIDLS
+244 
-258 EFDKIDRYDLDGDGD
+258 
-273 YNEPDG
+273 
-279 MIDYLIVIHAGVGEE
+279 
-294 AGGGAQGSDAIW
+294 
-306 SHRWN
+306 
-311 LGGLYPIEGTEYTDE
+311 
-326 NGNTRPYYA
+326 
-335 YDYTIEPE
+335 
-343 DGAAGVLC
+343 
-351 HEFGHDLGAPD
+351 
-362 EYDTIYSS
+362 
-370 ASSEPVAFWS
+370 
-380 LMSSGSWGGAIP
+380 MSSGSWGGAIP

>member
-1 MLKKKLS
+1 
-8 KIICSS
+8 
-14 MALTFV
+14 
-20 VSAPI
+20 
-25 ITTANTVNNSNSTVA
+25 
-40 TEINKSGNC
+40 
-49 SYVNGGPMD
+49 
-58 ASLADEEKIIE
+58 
-69 MLKKEGK
+69 
-76 LSENATLE
+76 
-84 EAHAAFIAFM
+84 
-94 ETFKEQNDE
+94 
-103 PLTKLQKDLKARAKE
+103 
-118 TLANDDIS
+118 
-126 TYGLE
+126 
-131 DETNKVTNINVL
+131 
-143 AVMVEYNDVKH
+143 
-154 NSITPDESDMY
+154 
-165 YENYDKQHYQDM
+165 
-177 LFGDN
+177 
-182 GYTGPNGENLISL
+182 
-195 KQFYNEQ
+195 
-202 SGGTLNINGTV
+202 
-213 TDWYS
+213 
-218 VSKNAAYYGE
+218 
-228 SSGGSN
+228 
-234 DLRPREIVME
+234 
-244 TLNNLANDPTIDLS
+244 
-258 EFDKIDRYDLDGDGD
+258 
-273 YNEPDG
+273 
-279 MIDYLIVIHAGVGEE
+279 
-294 AGGGAQGSDAIW
+294 
-306 SHRWN
+306 
-311 LGGLYPIEGTEYTDE
+311 
-326 NGNTRPYYA
+326 
-335 YDYTIEPE
+335 
-343 DGAAGVLC
+343 
-351 HEFGHDLGAPD
+351 
-362 EYDTIYSS
+362 
-370 ASSEPVAFWS
+370 
-380 LMSSGSWGGAIP
+380 MSSGSWGGAIP

-424 ALSKRG
+424 DLSNRG

-703 TNSYQMH
+703 SNSYQMH

-743 TFKDTNDYTNS
+743 IFKDTNDYTNS

>member
-1 MLKKKLS
+1 MKKYK
-8 KIICSS
+8 
-14 MALTFV
+14 
-20 VSAPI
+20 
-25 ITTANTVNNSNSTVA
+25 
-40 TEINKSGNC
+40 INKNGNC

-84 EAHAAFIAFM
+84 EAHAAFIVFM
-94 ETFKEQNDE
+94 ETFKQQNDE
-103 PLTKLQKDLKARAKE
+103 PLTKLQKDLKARSKE
-118 TLANDDIS
+118 TLANDNMS

-131 DETNKVTNINVL
+131 NETDKVTNINVL

-154 NSITPDESDMY
+154 NSIIPEESDMY

-234 DLRPREIVME
+234 DLRPRELVME

-258 EFDKIDRYDLDGDGD
+258 EFDKIDRYDLDGDG
-273 YNEPDG
+273 
-279 MIDYLIVIHAGVGEE
+279 
-294 AGGGAQGSDAIW
+294 
-306 SHRWN
+306 
-311 LGGLYPIEGTEYTDE
+311 
-326 NGNTRPYYA
+326 
-335 YDYTIEPE
+335 
-343 DGAAGVLC
+343 AAGVFC

-370 ASSEPVAFWS
+370 DSSEPVAFWS

-410 YGGRWQNQTVIDYS
+410 YDGRWQNQTVIDYS
-424 ALSKRG
+424 DLSNRG

-458 PTSGEYSY
+458 PTNGEYSY
-466 WGGKGSDGTPIQN
+466 WGGKGIDGTPIQN
-479 SMTATVDLTTTTN
+479 SMTVTVDLTTTTN

-536 SADILVGHGITGTS
+536 SADILVGDGITGTS
-550 DGWVDGIF
+550 DV
-558 DLTAYAGKSIELKF
+558 
-572 EYETDSYTFGQ
+572 
-583 GFYIDDITITDN
+583 
-595 DSVIFSDD
+595 
-603 AEILDKF
+603 
-610 TLDGFTQ
+610 
-617 DKGVEYATNYYLV
+617 
-630 EWRNHSG
+630 
-637 VDTSLAHVNRL
+637 
-648 GTLISYDPGM
+648 
-658 VVWYV
+658 
-663 NEFYNDNHGAN
+663 
-674 HPGGGYLSVIDADQK
+674 
-689 NSYWIFEDKTAAFT
+689 
-703 TNSYQMH
+703 
-710 DAAFSMKL
+710 
-718 GSKFVVDATETY
+718 
-730 GRKAIDNHRSIHR
+730 
-743 TFKDTNDYTNS
+743 
-754 EIPTLGTI
+754 
-762 LPKLGLNIEIV
+762 
-773 KQNLNNSGAT
+773 
-783 VKISVK
+783 